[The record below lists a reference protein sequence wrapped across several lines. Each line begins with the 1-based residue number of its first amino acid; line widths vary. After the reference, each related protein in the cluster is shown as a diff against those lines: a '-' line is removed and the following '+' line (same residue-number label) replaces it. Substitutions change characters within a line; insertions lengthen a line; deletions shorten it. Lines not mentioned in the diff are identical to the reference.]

1 MAIVIRNLTIK
12 DFEAADRILQSAFGS
27 PESWQADLRRYLSMQ
42 PDGWFIA
49 TIQNEQIGMVG
60 AIDFGSFAYIGMM
73 AVLTEMQHQGIG
85 RALMEHLLVWL
96 DERDC
101 PMALL
106 DATEAGAPL
115 YEHLGFID
123 DGEIH
128 VFQLPVSVSTPYPAG
143 HVSSMGPHDVPALVD
158 FDTPIFGAD
167 RGKALSAYLAD
178 FPTRSLLAR
187 DEIGRIGGFLVAQM
201 WRIGPWAAADPVTA
215 EELLKA
221 ALSLPYECFPRVNV
235 PSPDE
240 AAVELLKRYGF
251 QGQRSLRHMRRG
263 GPDSPG
269 NWSRIY
275 AQASFA
281 IG

>member
-1 MAIVIRNLTIK
+1 MPIVIRALTIK

-27 PESWQADLRRYLSMQ
+27 PESRQADLSRYLSIQ

-49 TIQNEQIGMVG
+49 TIQNEQTGMVG
-60 AIDFGSFAYIGMM
+60 AVDFGSFAYIGMM

-85 RALMEHLLVWL
+85 RALMEHLQDWL

-128 VFQLPVSVSTPYPAG
+128 VFQLPISVSTPYPAG

-158 FDTPIFGAD
+158 FDTPIFGAN
-167 RGKALSAYLAD
+167 REKVFSAYRGD
-178 FPTRSLLAR
+178 FPDRSLIVI
-187 DEIGRIGGFLVAQM
+187 DEIGCIGGFLYAQM
-201 WRIGPWAAADPVTA
+201 WRIGPWAAVDPATA

-221 ALSLPYECFPRVNV
+221 ALSLPYECYPRVNV
-235 PSPDE
+235 PTPNQ
-240 AAVELLKRYGF
+240 AAVALLTRYGF
-251 QGQRSLRHMRRG
+251 QQQRSLRHMRRG
-263 GPDSPG
+263 GSQSPG
-269 NWSRIY
+269 DWSRIY

>member
-1 MAIVIRNLTIK
+1 MTIVIRALTIK

-27 PESWQADLRRYLSMQ
+27 PESRQADLRRYLSMQ

-49 TIQNEQIGMVG
+49 TNQGEQVGMVG
-60 AIDFGSFAYIGMM
+60 AVDFGSFAYVGMM
-73 AVLTEMQHQGIG
+73 AVLTEMRHQGIG
-85 RALMEHLLVWL
+85 RALMEHLLDWL

-128 VFQLPVSVSTPYPAG
+128 VFHLPVSVSTPYPAG
-143 HVSSMGPHDVPALVD
+143 HVSSMGPHDLPALVD

-178 FPTRSLLAR
+178 FPTRSLIAR
-187 DEIGRIGGFLVAQM
+187 DEIGRIGGFLFAQM
-201 WRIGPWAAADPVTA
+201 GRIGPWAAVDPATA
-215 EELLKA
+215 EDLIKA
-221 ALSLPYECFPRVNV
+221 ALSLPYEWFPRVNI
-235 PSPDE
+235 PSPNQ

-251 QGQRSLRHMRRG
+251 QGQYSLRLMRRG
-263 GPDSPG
+263 GSQSPG
-269 NWSRIY
+269 DWSRIY
-275 AQASFA
+275 AQASSA